1 MLDRL
6 KRHLGSVPVTVCIVA
21 VQSLL
26 IVAIH
31 GVGVGVVIHRV
42 EVGRVVVA
50 LASPLGPAAAAQLT
64 RSGSL
69 GLSNFRG

>member
-1 MLDRL
+1 MLVSARYN
-6 KRHLGSVPVTVCIVA
+6 R

-31 GVGVGVVIHRV
+31 GVGVGAAIHGV
-42 EVGRVVVA
+42 GVGRVVVA
-50 LASPLGPAAAAQLT
+50 LPSPLGPAAAAQLT

>member
-1 MLDRL
+1 M
-6 KRHLGSVPVTVCIVA
+6 SI

-31 GVGVGVVIHRV
+31 GVGVGVAIHRV
-42 EVGRVVVA
+42 GVGRVVVA
-50 LASPLGPAAAAQLT
+50 LPSPLGPAVTAQLT

>member
-1 MLDRL
+1 M
-6 KRHLGSVPVTVCIVA
+6 KWNETT

-31 GVGVGVVIHRV
+31 GVGVRVAIHRV
-42 EVGRVVVA
+42 GVGRVVVA
-50 LASPLGPAAAAQLT
+50 LPSPLGPARTAQLT

>member
-1 MLDRL
+1 MTR
-6 KRHLGSVPVTVCIVA
+6 RRRECGET

-31 GVGVGVVIHRV
+31 GVGVGVAIHGV
-42 EVGRVVVA
+42 GVGTLGRVVVA
-50 LASPLGPAAAAQLT
+50 LPSPLGPAVAAQLT

-69 GLSNFRG
+69 GISNFRG